1 MKESRTSACS
11 SKQATAHAD
20 FRPGSRKQKKKN
32 KKNIKDRMIQEYL
45 RTSVAEN
52 IRDID

>member
-11 SKQATAHAD
+11 SKPATAHAD
-20 FRPGSRKQKKKN
+20 FRPGSRKQKKN

-52 IRDID
+52 IRDTD